1 MLNLAMVRHKHT
13 SQNTSYVGDRPEDE
27 AAARRAG
34 VRFQWATNWIE
45 QHQAAIASQLVDIH

>member
-1 MLNLAMVRHKHT
+1 
-13 SQNTSYVGDRPEDE
+13 VGDRPEDE